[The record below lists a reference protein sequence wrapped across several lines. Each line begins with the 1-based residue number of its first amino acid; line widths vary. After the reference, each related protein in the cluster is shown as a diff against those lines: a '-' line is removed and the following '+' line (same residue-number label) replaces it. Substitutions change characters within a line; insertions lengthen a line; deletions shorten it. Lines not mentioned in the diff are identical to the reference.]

1 MTRLYRRPVPMMT
14 AAVAML
20 LMVTACHMGAY
31 DAGDSRHSYLRADFA
46 EVHTNSNGALCRAV
60 TDDGD
65 SLVLAP
71 VLKTSWATRPDTLY
85 RALLYY
91 NKGEADATQS
101 QAASRALSVTGVG
114 ARQVYVL
121 RPQAGSAGV
130 SGPDDAVGFQSCW
143 MSASKR
149 YVNVG
154 LVLKSG
160 QADRPDSK
168 HILGLIRDSIVT
180 DLQGHRTFFFRIYHL
195 QNGVPAYYSTT
206 VYASIPTSDFRTGDT
221 LQLTIH
227 ARQGGVVVRKF
238 TF

>member
-1 MTRLYRRPVPMMT
+1 MTRLYRRPVLMMT

-46 EVHTNSNGALCRAV
+46 EMHTNSNGALCRAV

-65 SLVLAP
+65 SLVLVP
-71 VLKTSWATRPDTLY
+71 VLKIAWATRPDTLY

-160 QADRPDSK
+160 QADQPDSK

-180 DLQGHRTFFFRIYHL
+180 DLQGHRTFFCRIYHL

-238 TF
+238 AF

>member
-1 MTRLYRRPVPMMT
+1 MTRLYWRPVPMMT

-71 VLKTSWATRPDTLY
+71 VLKIAWATRPDTLY

-91 NKGEADATQS
+91 NKGGADATQS

-121 RPQAGSAGV
+121 RLQAGSSGV

-160 QADRPDSK
+160 QADQPDSK

-180 DLQGHRTFFFRIYHL
+180 DLQGHRTFFCRIYHL

-227 ARQGGVVVRKF
+227 TRQGGVVVRKF
-238 TF
+238 AF

>member
-160 QADRPDSK
+160 QADQPDSK

-180 DLQGHRTFFFRIYHL
+180 DQQGHRTFFCRIYHL
-195 QNGVPAYYSTT
+195 QNGVPAYYSNT
-206 VYASIPTSDFRTGDT
+206 VYVSIPTSNFQSGDVM
-221 LQLTIH
+221 QLTIKN
-227 ARQGGVVVRKF
+227 REDNFIVRKF
-238 TF
+238 AF

>member
-1 MTRLYRRPVPMMT
+1 MTRLYWRPVPMMT

-160 QADRPDSK
+160 QADQPDSK

-180 DLQGHRTFFFRIYHL
+180 DQQGHRTFFCRIYHL
-195 QNGVPAYYSTT
+195 QNGVPAYYSNT
-206 VYASIPTSDFRTGDT
+206 VYVSIPTSNFQSGDVM
-221 LQLTIH
+221 QLTIKN
-227 ARQGGVVVRKF
+227 REDNFIVRKF
-238 TF
+238 AF

>member
-1 MTRLYRRPVPMMT
+1 MHPCRCLASIVM
-14 AAVAML
+14 AAVTML
-20 LMVTACHMGAY
+20 LLVTACHVGAY
-31 DAGDSRHSYLRADFA
+31 DTGDTQYSYLRTDFS
-46 EVHTNSNGALCRAV
+46 EVYTNSEGAVNMAV

-71 VLKTSWATRPDTLY
+71 PLKTVWTTRPDTLY

-91 NKGEADATQS
+91 NKGEADSAQFPT
-101 QAASRALSVTGVG
+101 ASHALPVTGIG
-114 ARQVYVL
+114 AVQVYVL

-130 SGPDDAVGFQSCW
+130 SGPGDAVGFQSCW

-160 QADRPDSK
+160 QADQPDSK

-180 DLQGHRTFFFRIYHL
+180 DLQGHRTFFCRIYHL

-238 TF
+238 AF

>member
-14 AAVAML
+14 AAVALL

-71 VLKTSWATRPDTLY
+71 VLKIAWATRPDTLY

-160 QADRPDSK
+160 QADQPDSK

-180 DLQGHRTFFFRIYHL
+180 DLQGHRTFFCRIYHL

-238 TF
+238 AF

>member
-160 QADRPDSK
+160 QADQPDAGPSHVFLPYLSSPK
-168 HILGLIRDSIVT
+168 RRAGL
-180 DLQGHRTFFFRIYHL
+180 LQHHCLCQHSDVRLPHRRHVAAYHPCPSGWCCGAQVCFLKDNFYFRF
-195 QNGVPAYYSTT
+195 AT
-206 VYASIPTSDFRTGDT
+206 
-221 LQLTIH
+221 
-227 ARQGGVVVRKF
+227 
-238 TF
+238 

>member
-46 EVHTNSNGALCRAV
+46 EMHTNSNGALCR
-60 TDDGD
+60 
-65 SLVLAP
+65 

-160 QADRPDSK
+160 QADQPDSK

-180 DLQGHRTFFFRIYHL
+180 DLQGHHTFFCRIYHL